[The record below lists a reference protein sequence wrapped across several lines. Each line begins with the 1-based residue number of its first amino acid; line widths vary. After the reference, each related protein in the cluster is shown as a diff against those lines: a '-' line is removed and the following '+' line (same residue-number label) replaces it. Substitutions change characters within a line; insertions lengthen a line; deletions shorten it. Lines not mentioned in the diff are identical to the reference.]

1 MQRPATIACQ
11 RCGNTV
17 TVRGRGPVPAYC
29 AQCRSQSKSGSE
41 SRPDSISCRLCG
53 SPVDV
58 KSRGPLPKQCRGKCE
73 NPAKPAHERRHR
85 GHDTTAV
92 GLPPSKPPP
101 QPEKPRRPRRSQ
113 LEIVATT
120 SVRNEQITRLDVA
133 AEAQR
138 LATPNYGLHV
148 RLSRMRQ
155 TLSIGLWLLVIV
167 TAVLIFVL
175 GSQPAPPELEG
186 LTP

>member
-29 AQCRSQSKSGSE
+29 TECRSQSKRSTE
-41 SRPDSISCRLCG
+41 PRPVSISCRLCG
-53 SPVDV
+53 STVEV
-58 KSRGPLPKQCRGKCE
+58 KSRGPLPKRCRGKCQ
-73 NPAKPAHERRHR
+73 NPAKPARERHR
-85 GHDTTAV
+85 RQHPTTDV
-92 GLPPSKPPP
+92 VPHQSKPAPRP
-101 QPEKPRRPRRSQ
+101 GHQRRPQRSQPET
-113 LEIVATT
+113 VAST
-120 SVRNEQITRLDVA
+120 SARNAQITGLDVA

-138 LATPNYGLHV
+138 LPTPNHGLHV
-148 RLSRMRQ
+148 RLRQMRQ

-167 TAVLIFVL
+167 AAVLIFVL